1 MILRTLVV
9 GDLGTNCYL
18 IACERTLE
26 ALVVDPGGDA
36 EDILAA
42 VDELGLRV
50 LSVVLTHF
58 HFDHIL
64 AAPEVCQRTGAPLAI
79 HEAGARL
86 LSEPPALFRF
96 FSPHV
101 HQGLRADRLLRDGD
115 VLEVGDLRVQ
125 VLHTPGHSP
134 DGISLWAPDE
144 GVVLCGDLLF
154 NEGVGRTDFP
164 GSDAAA
170 LVRAVR
176 ERLFAL
182 SDETEV
188 YPGHGPKTT
197 IGHERVHNPWVSD
210 RAFRG

>member
-1 MILRTLVV
+1 
-9 GDLGTNCYL
+9 
-18 IACERTLE
+18 
-26 ALVVDPGGDA
+26 
-36 EDILAA
+36 
-42 VDELGLRV
+42 
-50 LSVVLTHF
+50 
-58 HFDHIL
+58 
-64 AAPEVCQRTGAPLAI
+64 
-79 HEAGARL
+79 
-86 LSEPPALFRF
+86 
-96 FSPHV
+96 
-101 HQGLRADRLLRDGD
+101 RDGD